1 MTTEPEIL
9 EALGD
14 RLAPDHTALLI
25 VDMQRDFCDADGAAA
40 RAGRNVSATRA
51 IVPAIGRLLH
61 AARKAAVV
69 VCHVGLWTLPD
80 HASDSG
86 PWLAQ
91 RRRSTYS
98 SESICVAETRGADFI
113 EELAPS
119 PGELVVRKHRYSAFK
134 GTDLDQLLRARRV
147 CSCVVT
153 GVSTNVC
160 VESTSRDAF
169 ELDYYVVVPRDS
181 TASWS
186 ESLAEATFANVTHR
200 FGEVLTVDDVVS
212 CWVPTGQNG

>member
-1 MTTEPEIL
+1 VTTEPEIL

-40 RAGRNVSATRA
+40 RAGRDVSTTRE

-61 AARKAAVV
+61 AARKTEVV
-69 VCHVGLWTLPD
+69 VCHIGLWTLPD

-98 SESICVAETRGADFI
+98 SESVCVAGTQGADFI
-113 EELAPS
+113 EELAPNV
-119 PGELVVRKHRYSAFK
+119 GELVVRKHRYSGFK
-134 GTDLDQLLRARRV
+134 GTDLDLLLRSRGVR
-147 CSCVVT
+147 SCVVT

-186 ESLAEATFANVTHR
+186 ASLAEATFANLTHR
-200 FGEVLTVDDVVS
+200 FGEVPTGDEVAY
-212 CWVPTGQNG
+212 CWVPEERDQ